1 MLKKEVGGL
10 SYVLLTMLFLAIIAV
25 EVPGLVKKRLWRELA
40 VFAVLLVI
48 GMVYSFGQV
57 LELPLPNPVRGIEAV
72 FKPLSQ
78 MLEQMII

>member
-1 MLKKEVGGL
+1 M
-10 SYVLLTMLFLAIIAV
+10 SYFLLATLFLAIIAF
-25 EVPGLVKKRLWRELA
+25 EVPGLVKKRLWRELT

-57 LELPLPNPVRGIEAV
+57 LELPLPNPAHGIEAV

-78 MLEQMII
+78 MLEKMIT